1 MTQIPL
7 QRTSSPST
15 GIAGVTRLSAAR
27 AVRESVPLAFTQG
40 TLALGL
46 DLHPGMPRTPELR
59 VVAGG
64 DGRIDA
70 WSGRFA
76 QAVIEVIG
84 GDRSPHQLLRCTT
97 PGVYADLMRRS
108 AALNQVAAPDQRRR
122 RLRAQVRSVHVFQ
135 PGPLAAEISV
145 HVRHGERSRAL
156 AARIEQLEGRWVCTA
171 LEFG

>member
-7 QRTSSPST
+7 QRTSSPNT
-15 GIAGVTRLSAAR
+15 GIAGVTRLSTARAAR
-27 AVRESVPLAFTQG
+27 DSIPLAITQG
-40 TLALGL
+40 TLALDL
-46 DLHPGMPRTPELR
+46 DPHPGMPRTPELR

-64 DGRIDA
+64 DGRIDS
-70 WSGRFA
+70 WSARFA

-84 GDRSPHQLLRCTT
+84 GDRNPHQLLRCTS
-97 PGVYADLMRRS
+97 PRVYADLIRR
-108 AALNQVAAPDQRRR
+108 AASLNEIASPEQRRR

-135 PGPLAAEISV
+135 PSQVAAEISV

-156 AARIEQLEGRWVCTA
+156 AARVEQLEGRWVCTA

>member
-15 GIAGVTRLSAAR
+15 GIAGVTRLSTAR
-27 AVRESVPLAFTQG
+27 AARESVPMSITQG
-40 TLALGL
+40 TLALDL
-46 DLHPGMPRTPELR
+46 DRHPGMPHTPDLR

-70 WSGRFA
+70 WSARFA
-76 QAVIEVIG
+76 QAVVEVIG
-84 GDRSPHQLLRCTT
+84 GDRNPHQLLRCTS
-97 PGVYADLMRRS
+97 PRVYADLVRRS
-108 AALNQVAAPDQRRR
+108 SALNQVAAPEQRRR
-122 RLRAQVRSVHVFQ
+122 RLRAQVRSVHLFQ
-135 PGPLAAEISV
+135 PGPMCAEISV

-156 AARIEQLEGRWVCTA
+156 AARVEELEGRWVCTA